1 MSSPKLLTVPEVA
14 DRLRCHQET
23 VRKMLRRGE
32 ITGIKMP
39 SANRGGTWK
48 VRESS
53 LDRFMSLNERAA

>member
-32 ITGIKMP
+32 LTGIKMP

-48 VRESS
+48 VGESS